1 MNNELQYYTDRN
13 AKVNNGVLTLAI
25 KRENINDKKYTSS
38 RLISNRNFTY
48 GSFEMKAKLLKG
60 NETVVDFSLIS
71 NECKLNILKYIGSDS
86 GTVHAVV
93 TNYGNILKN
102 NSILI
107 NDPFK
112 SFHIFKL
119 NWYPKLLVFYVDE
132 KEFFSYNID
141 DNLNNCSFKSPMNI
155 VLNSE
160 VQEYSNIFENSS
172 IQVKF
177 IVDFVRYYE
186 I

>member
-1 MNNELQYYTDRN
+1 M
-13 AKVNNGVLTLAI
+13 
-25 KRENINDKKYTSS
+25 
-38 RLISNRNFTY
+38 
-48 GSFEMKAKLLKG
+48 
-60 NETVVDFSLIS
+60 
-71 NECKLNILKYIGSDS
+71 
-86 GTVHAVV
+86 
-93 TNYGNILKN
+93 
-102 NSILI
+102 
-107 NDPFK
+107 
-112 SFHIFKL
+112 
-119 NWYPKLLVFYVDE
+119 DE

-141 DNLNNCSFKSPMNI
+141 NNLNNCSFKSPMNI